1 MLPYFGCETQGS
13 SVFVSLLPAY
23 SSILVLEQG
32 LSERSGLS
40 VSIMDLSHCKQR
52 LPGHSQFIAP
62 KQKHLRYPYC
72 TTGGSNLYVY
82 STSHVFLFKEFDH
95 RPSFF
100 FADSEF
106 GLVRLYSG
114 MECSSTKQAVCCNL
128 AFYQNVLFR
137 SENCSLSVLWSRL
150 GFSDRLGINVYCS
163 AGFSV

>member
-100 FADSEF
+100 LQILSLGSSGFILEWS
-106 GLVRLYSG
+106 VRA
-114 MECSSTKQAVCCNL
+114 Q
-128 AFYQNVLFR
+128 
-137 SENCSLSVLWSRL
+137 SRQ
-150 GFSDRLGINVYCS
+150 FVAI
-163 AGFSV
+163 